1 MLKKIWRNKVT
12 LVWVFLLVLLLA
24 CVRLFEK
31 YMFYDP
37 FLEFFRGEFQNA
49 QLPLYNTVRLF
60 LGLLFRYFLN
70 SGLSVAII
78 YIVFKDV
85 QLAKVVSMLYA
96 VFLVVLIA
104 VFFGILNFSEKP
116 DYMVLFYVR
125 RFLIQPIFLVL
136 FLPAFY
142 YQKKNSA

>member
-1 MLKKIWRNKVT
+1 MIG
-12 LVWVFLLVLLLA
+12 VFLLVLLLA

-31 YMFYDP
+31 HLFYDP
-37 FLEFFRGEFQNA
+37 FLEFFKGEFQNM
-49 QLPLYNTVRLF
+49 QLPLYNTAQLF

-85 QLAKVVSMLYA
+85 QLVKVVSLLYA
-96 VFLVVLIA
+96 VFFVFLIA
-104 VFFGILNFSEKP
+104 VFFWVLNFSEKP